1 MSAGTRS
8 DALAET
14 ARVVSALPA
23 DLASRVDYV
32 EVRTVDTISLHL
44 RNGRD
49 VLWGSADDSANKAEV
64 LAVLLKQKASFY
76 DVSVPG
82 QPILKR

>member
-1 MSAGTRS
+1 
-8 DALAET
+8 
-14 ARVVSALPA
+14 
-23 DLASRVDYV
+23 
-32 EVRTVDTISLHL
+32 
-44 RNGRD
+44 